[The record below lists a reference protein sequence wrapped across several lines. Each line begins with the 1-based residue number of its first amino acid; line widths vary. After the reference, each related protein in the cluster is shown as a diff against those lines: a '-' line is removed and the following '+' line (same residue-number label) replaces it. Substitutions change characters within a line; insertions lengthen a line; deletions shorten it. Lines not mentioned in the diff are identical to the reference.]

1 MSVGLFFHVCFSFLS
16 WSLGFCVRLSM
27 CCFQD
32 VSVAFG
38 PTGRPAAP
46 CRDSSSK
53 CDLTQHLA
61 SFMPEWVV
69 STSACIAVMAVMS
82 HHSVNH
88 VQDDGE
94 ADDLLR
100 RVQSARPSFTVLVTV
115 LLYWSWC
122 TTRSQYCSTSWE
134 WKLKLDLLSV
144 FKASQVGR
152 LVSVTLTNRCFMIW
166 YLIYLYIYLF
176 PVIKL
181 ESETTLGLR
190 FWNQPTPKSNW

>member
-38 PTGRPAAP
+38 PAVRPAAP

-69 STSACIAVMAVMS
+69 STSACIALMAVMS
-82 HHSVNH
+82 HHRVNH

-100 RVQSARPSFTVLVTV
+100 RVQSVAALLHCPGHSSLVLILMHDTFSILQHV
-115 LLYWSWC
+115 LRMKTEAGPPLC
-122 TTRSQYCSTSWE
+122 
-134 WKLKLDLLSV
+134 V
-144 FKASQVGR
+144 
-152 LVSVTLTNRCFMIW
+152 
-166 YLIYLYIYLF
+166 
-176 PVIKL
+176 
-181 ESETTLGLR
+181 
-190 FWNQPTPKSNW
+190 